1 MEISKKSLIDSIN
14 NCQSIEQT
22 MEERVKHILEI
33 TDDWNESCYREYHRY
48 VQESIDG
55 VYGEEL
61 TDDEKEELY
70 NKVMERV

>member
-1 MEISKKSLIDSIN
+1 
-14 NCQSIEQT
+14 
-22 MEERVKHILEI
+22 
-33 TDDWNESCYREYHRY
+33 

-61 TDDEKEELY
+61 TADEKEELY